1 MAKIKKSLGESLVE
15 EGVITEDQYSQAQA
29 EEARTGKRL
38 RTVLVKMGFM
48 AEEDLVS
55 FLSDKLSIPRIEL
68 SNYLLDPKIVEL
80 VPEALARKYELI
92 PVLKIGDRLTCAMV
106 DPWNVFAL
114 DEIRAKTNLTIE
126 PAVSTQDEIKK
137 ALNEYYGAKGSM
149 QDLIKSMD
157 VKKVQ
162 GTVEEPIVIRMVNL
176 IIMTAIKDGA
186 SDIHIEPEEDSLVIR
201 IRVDGML
208 HEITSPPKHLQ
219 SAIISRI
226 KIMAN
231 LDIAERRMPQD
242 GRFSIKTEGKDVDVR
257 VSCMPTIYGENVVL
271 RLLNVASALLP
282 LKDLGFAEQVLEI
295 YEKLIIRPH
304 GIILVTG
311 PTGSGKTTTLYGSL
325 NKINTIEKN
334 IITIEDPVEYK
345 LSGIRQ
351 TQVNSKVDLTF
362 ANGLRSIL
370 RQDPDV
376 VMVGEIRDP
385 ETAEIAIQA
394 ALTGHLVLSTLHTN
408 DAPTA
413 LTRLIDMKVEPFL
426 ASSSIIG
433 ILAQRLV
440 RKICQG
446 CKEKYTPTKEAL
458 KDIGLKAGEELS
470 FYKGKGCS
478 KCLNTGY
485 KGRIGIYELLVPDD
499 KIRNAIVSKA
509 PAEDIKKLAVSS
521 GMITLMEDGIAK
533 LKQGITTVEEIL
545 RVTREE

>member
-1 MAKIKKSLGESLVE
+1 MILA
-15 EGVITEDQYSQAQA
+15 
-29 EEARTGKRL
+29 KRL
-38 RTVLVKMGFM
+38 DTFEG
-48 AEEDLVS
+48 
-55 FLSDKLSIPRIEL
+55 
-68 SNYLLDPKIVEL
+68 YL
-80 VPEALARKYELI
+80 A
-92 PVLKIGDRLTCAMV
+92 TAM
-106 DPWNVFAL
+106 NV
-114 DEIRAKTNLTIE
+114 
-126 PAVSTQDEIKK
+126 
-137 ALNEYYGAKGSM
+137 
-149 QDLIKSMD
+149 
-157 VKKVQ
+157 
-162 GTVEEPIVIRMVNL
+162 
-176 IIMTAIKDGA
+176 IMTRLKA
-186 SDIHIEPEEDSLVIR
+186 
-201 IRVDGML
+201 
-208 HEITSPPKHLQ
+208 
-219 SAIISRI
+219 
-226 KIMAN
+226 
-231 LDIAERRMPQD
+231 
-242 GRFSIKTEGKDVDVR
+242 EGKDVDVR

-282 LKDLGFAEQVLEI
+282 LTDLGFAEQVLEK

-311 PTGSGKTTTLYGSL
+311 PTGSGKTTTLYASL
-325 NKINTIEKN
+325 HKINTVEKN

-351 TQVNSKVDLTF
+351 TQVNSKVYLTF

-458 KDIGLKAGEELS
+458 KDLGLKTGEELS
-470 FYKGKGCS
+470 FYKGKGCA

-485 KGRIGIYELLVPDD
+485 KGRVGIYELLVPDE
-499 KIRNAIVSKA
+499 KIRNAIISKA

-521 GMITLMEDGIAK
+521 GMITLMEDGIGK
-533 LKQGITTVEEIL
+533 VKQGITTVEEIL